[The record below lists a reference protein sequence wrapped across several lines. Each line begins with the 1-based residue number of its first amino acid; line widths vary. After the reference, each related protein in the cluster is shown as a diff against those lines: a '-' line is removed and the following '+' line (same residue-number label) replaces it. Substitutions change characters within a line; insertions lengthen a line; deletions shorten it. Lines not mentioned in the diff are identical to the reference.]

1 MVSFLV
7 GEPERFKSEMNF
19 LKISNSVCRKEA
31 CSLRAVSKA
40 SYLLLISLISNV
52 LIKFA
57 FYALFIRESVRIVF
71 SINAL

>member
-19 LKISNSVCRKEA
+19 LKINNSVCRKEV
-31 CSLRAVSKA
+31 CSLRAVSKP